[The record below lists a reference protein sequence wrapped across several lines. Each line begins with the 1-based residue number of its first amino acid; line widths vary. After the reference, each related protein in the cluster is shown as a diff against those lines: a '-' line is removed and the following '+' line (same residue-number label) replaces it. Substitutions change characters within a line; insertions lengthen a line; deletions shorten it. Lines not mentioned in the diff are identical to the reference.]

1 MEEII
6 FLLSILSKTIQSSN
20 VISIKT
26 PMILFTELNKTLKN
40 LYGPTKDTS
49 SQGNPGTKEQNG
61 GIMLTDFK
69 LYYTKLVIKTVWTW
83 HK

>member
-1 MEEII
+1 
-6 FLLSILSKTIQSSN
+6 
-20 VISIKT
+20 
-26 PMILFTELNKTLKN
+26 MILFTELNKTFKN

-49 SQGNPGTKEQNG
+49 SQGNLETKEQNG

-69 LYYTKLVIKTVWTW
+69 LFYTKLVIKVVWTW